1 MKPQPTLPISLTDIW
16 LPSLHPNHRPS
27 LLVRSR
33 NALIAK
39 IPVGSNLSPQTIRQ
53 LTTAL
58 ETFHPASAGCQDLD
72 SRELYYDS
80 YRGCALLVFWI
91 PESSTSVAQY
101 AAAVDCSTK
110 GVGILRIRS
119 IETTGTPQISGSYQS
134 VTPAQTQSRPP
145 EAAGHKKRHG
155 ERLQLRKAR
164 QAISHIF
171 PGLIK
176 IVIDWHAGTIKSSFE
191 GASIHKIL
199 KHRELYASVLG
210 KFGFAAVN
218 PDTEFKLGTWRVKT
232 DGPKKKFYHV
242 LTLFTQTRPEAKPAK
257 IRVDFVP
264 TWARKFVPKTEAEI
278 DRELNEILTNRE
290 SLIKRLK
297 IKTSTRQP

>member
-33 NALIAK
+33 DALIAK
-39 IPVGSNLSPQTIRQ
+39 IPVGPNLSPQTIRR

-72 SRELYYDS
+72 SREFYYDS

-91 PESSTSVAQY
+91 PEDAPPVAQY
-101 AAAVDCSTK
+101 AAAVDYTK
-110 GVGILRIRS
+110 GVGILRTRS
-119 IETTGTPQISGSYQS
+119 IKTTGTPQISGSYQS
-134 VTPAQTQSRPP
+134 VTPAQTKSRPP

-199 KHRELYASVLG
+199 KHRELYAGVLG

-264 TWARKFVPKTEAEI
+264 TWARKILPKTEAEI

>member
-33 NALIAK
+33 DALIAK
-39 IPVGSNLSPQTIRQ
+39 IPVPHDPSPAVWRQ
-53 LTTAL
+53 LTGAL
-58 ETFHPASAGCQDLD
+58 DTFHPASAGC
-72 SRELYYDS
+72 RELTHREIYHNPLNRS
-80 YRGCALLVFWI
+80 ALLVFYI
-91 PESSTSVAQY
+91 PEDAPPVTHY
-101 AAAVDCSTK
+101 AAAVD
-110 GVGILRIRS
+110 RS
-119 IETTGTPQISGSYQS
+119 QANLKNVRALSPFEMPQVSSNYRQ
-134 VTPAQTQSRPP
+134 VELAKTQSRPP

-171 PGLIK
+171 PGLLK
-176 IVIDWHAGTIKSSFE
+176 IVIDWHSGTIKSSFE